1 MNDKYYQ
8 WFDQG
13 IVRSVS
19 GCLKVYLWMQHTN
32 PQKSIHLLLT
42 KRPQYHKAETEIN
55 AHLFCFRSV
64 FVLLLCNLGQVTR
77 SLS

>member
-1 MNDKYYQ
+1 MTN
-8 WFDQG
+8 
-13 IVRSVS
+13 IIS
-19 GCLKVYLWMQHTN
+19 GSIRESFALCRDVLRFIFGCNIQIFK
-32 PQKSIHLLLT
+32 KSIHLLIT

-55 AHLFCFRSV
+55 AHSFCFRSV